1 MTSPTVALISRFKLL
16 SFFTLIGIEPTTC
29 LSQVQRST
37 RCATAPH
44 KPLFFMIAYYPS
56 TLSHKNVHNTLV
68 HNFARCLPIVPERPY
83 ATSVFDFAARLSI
96 TSREWLQNS

>member
-1 MTSPTVALISRFKLL
+1 
-16 SFFTLIGIEPTTC
+16 
-29 LSQVQRST
+29 
-37 RCATAPH
+37 
-44 KPLFFMIAYYPS
+44 MIAYYPS